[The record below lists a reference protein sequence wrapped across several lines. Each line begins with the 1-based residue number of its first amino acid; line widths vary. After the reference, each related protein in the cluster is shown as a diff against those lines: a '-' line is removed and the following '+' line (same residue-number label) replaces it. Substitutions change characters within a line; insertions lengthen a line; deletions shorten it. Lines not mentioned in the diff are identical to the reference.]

1 MDLSVTYLIFFRVS
15 IFPNLG
21 SSAER
26 VCISIE

>member
-1 MDLSVTYLIFFRVS
+1 MDLSVTYYIFRVS